1 MAINPSAS
9 QTLSLNMKLLS
20 NHDLGGFGGIG
31 EGMGMSKTA
40 DGRRIMWLGH
50 EGPPKNFTGVDVT
63 DPAKPKMI
71 VQTDLPHNK
80 MRSNSLEVCGD
91 MLIVAHQI
99 RGTNPPDGPA
109 G

>member
-50 EGPPKNFTGVDVT
+50 EGPPKNFTGVDSPYEAPENPEIRIDT
-63 DPAKPKMI
+63 TAMTADEAA
-71 VQTDLPHNK
+71 
-80 MRSNSLEVCGD
+80 EA
-91 MLIVAHQI
+91 IVARLI
-99 RGTNPPDGPA
+99 P
-109 G
+109 